1 MNPPRTAATRSI
13 HEQLLIDVSSY
24 LFAAE
29 GRISFSDIRT
39 SFPTADRVE
48 LIGALAELEEQ
59 NVISFSARHN
69 ALFEKA
75 TRVTQSLKPLT

>member
-1 MNPPRTAATRSI
+1 MDPHSPAMIRSI
-13 HEQLLIDVSSY
+13 EEQLLIDLSAF
-24 LFAAE
+24 LFAAD
-29 GRISFSDIRT
+29 GRVSFTDLRT
-39 SFPTADRVE
+39 SFATVDRGS
-48 LIGALAELEEQ
+48 LIDALAELEEQ

>member
-1 MNPPRTAATRSI
+1 MRSLQ
-13 HEQLLIDVSSY
+13 EQLLIDLSAF

-29 GRISFSDIRT
+29 GRVSFTDLRS
-39 SFPTADRVE
+39 SFGTVDRGQ
-48 LIGALAELEEQ
+48 LIDALAALEEQ
-59 NVISFSARHN
+59 NVISLSARHN

>member
-1 MNPPRTAATRSI
+1 MNPPSPAATRST
-13 HEQLLIDVSSY
+13 HEQLLIDLSSY

-29 GRISFSDIRT
+29 GRISFSDIRS
-39 SFPTADRVE
+39 SFAGVDRVQ
-48 LIGALAELEEQ
+48 LLRALAELEEE
-59 NVISFSARHN
+59 NVISLSARHN